1 MNTCNR
7 DHEREDGRELKLQ
20 RVGLELEVNFD
31 ELEVEALGRD
41 ELAQKLQ
48 RTSAIAPCATHHQ
61 AHTSH
66 A

>member
-7 DHEREDGRELKLQ
+7 DHEREDGQLQ
-20 RVGLELEVNFD
+20 RVGLELEVNSD

-48 RTSAIAPCATHHQ
+48 RTSAVAPCGAHHQ
-61 AHTSH
+61 AHASH